1 LKTIW
6 IETHDERR
14 AEVDV
19 QPDVTVASLGQ
30 VGAAIESLALE
41 SH

>member
-1 LKTIW
+1 MKTIW

-19 QPDVTVASLGQ
+19 QPDVTVPSLGQ
-30 VGAAIESLALE
+30 VDGAIRRLASAE
-41 SH
+41 